1 MHEKAASGVLKQWLQ
16 KRKSNP
22 YPTPQEKS
30 MLMEKT
36 GLNRSQLDHWF
47 TNARQRYV
55 RPKSRRGPNPNYSRY
70 PHSVTKVLVEWLT
83 NPVNMNHP
91 YPSVEDQAELMKK
104 TKLSKRQLQ
113 NWFTNARKRRLA
125 TRVLKQKVT
134 PDAVGKDT
142 LQGGSAGTV
151 LGKRSLEAGLMGQNA
166 PKKKFNG
173 PALNTVDLGG
183 SPLMSNPLVNLQS
196 VPVPLHVRHLLIQAQ
211 LSGYGN
217 LIAAALSAQY
227 GVPSPSNIENRPFNQ
242 IPVVT
247 VDSTPKFVTSP
258 RDVQEI
264 GTLQASKDREAASMI
279 LNLQGQ
285 EKC

>member
-1 MHEKAASGVLKQWLQ
+1 
-16 KRKSNP
+16 
-22 YPTPQEKS
+22 

-70 PHSVTKVLVEWLT
+70 PHAVTKVLVEWLT
-83 NPVNMNHP
+83 NPINMNHP

-125 TRVLKQKVT
+125 TRVLKQKG
-134 PDAVGKDT
+134 PDGSDREMGPGVGSGDPG
-142 LQGGSAGTV
+142 LSQGNGTV
-151 LGKRSLEAGLMGQNA
+151 LGKRALEVEGDAAVQNSA
-166 PKKKFNG
+166 KKKFVG
-173 PALNTVDLGG
+173 QALNTVDLGA
-183 SPLMSNPLVNLQS
+183 SPMLANPLMNLQS
-196 VPVPLHVRHLLIQAQ
+196 VAVPLHVRHLLIQAQ

-217 LIAAALSAQY
+217 LIAAALCAQY
-227 GVPSPSNIENRPFNQ
+227 GLPSPSNIENHPFNQ
-242 IPVVT
+242 ISAIPAT
-247 VDSTPKFVTSP
+247 AAPKFVSSP

-264 GTLQASKDREAASMI
+264 GRLQASKDREAASMI

-285 EKC
+285 EKA